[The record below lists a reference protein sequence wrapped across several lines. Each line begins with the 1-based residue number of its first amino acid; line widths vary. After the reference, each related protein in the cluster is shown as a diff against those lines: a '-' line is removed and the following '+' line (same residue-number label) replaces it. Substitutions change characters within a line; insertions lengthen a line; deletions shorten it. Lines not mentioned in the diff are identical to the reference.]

1 MLNNSDSIAI
11 GCVQNKTMRNLIS
24 YIQSPIAI
32 TSANISGTAD
42 DILITENEAIKHM
55 GNNVNYMLRVK
66 IKVNINHQV
75 RLLK

>member
-55 GNNVNYMLRVK
+55 GNNVNYMLRSK